1 MGTLEGIVTRTG
13 KTGKVGS
20 TLYIGGCE
28 MDDYAKSADILCKG
42 YMCQSVYVPRAI
54 DAQIGDG
61 IELIY
66 GVGFQGKAV
75 IKDVIITPKKKV

>member
-1 MGTLEGIVTRTG
+1 MRGMLEGIITRTSKSG
-13 KTGKVGS
+13 KIGS
-20 TLYIGGCE
+20 TLFIGGVE

-42 YMCQSVYVPRAI
+42 YMCQQVYVPKAI
-54 DAQIGDG
+54 DANIGDS

-75 IKDVIITPKKKV
+75 VTDVIVTPKKR